1 MKKTLEEIKTGYSP
15 EKQKTD
21 TIWVKILIRKL
32 SFYVAW
38 VAMRCGIT
46 AFHISMFA
54 LILPVAA
61 MIFWLTSKPF
71 IAIILLNIWLLL
83 DCVDGNIARS
93 VGGNQMGD
101 FVDATSGYMMIGFSF
116 FGIGSYL
123 DIISINWHGIS
134 NSGFTI
140 IGALSSILN
149 LLTRVYY
156 QKYMNVLSKSDLSN
170 DIVNPKSVIKSIDHN
185 IGIGGFFTPLLLVS
199 YCFDMLPLMLI
210 FYAIYTL
217 FYFLGISGKLL
228 SYSKCN

>member
-1 MKKTLEEIKTGYSP
+1 MKITLEEIRAGYSP

-21 TIWVKILIRKL
+21 TIWVKFLIRKL
-32 SFYVAW
+32 SFYAAW
-38 VAMRCGIT
+38 VAMRCGFT
-46 AFHISMFA
+46 AFQVSLFA
-54 LILPVAA
+54 LILPVIA
-61 MIFWLTSKPF
+61 MIFWLTSNPF

-93 VGGNQMGD
+93 VGGNKMGD

-116 FGIGSYL
+116 LGIGSYV
-123 DIISINWHGIS
+123 DIISINWYGMS

-156 QKYMNVLSKSDLSN
+156 QKYMNVLSKSDLIN

-185 IGIGGFFTPLLLVS
+185 IGIGGFFTPLLLVF
-199 YCFDMLPLMLI
+199 YCFDMLPLILI
-210 FYAIYTL
+210 FYAIYALL
-217 FYFLGISGKLL
+217 FFLGISSKLL
-228 SYSKCN
+228 SYSKYS

>member
-1 MKKTLEEIKTGYSP
+1 MCHNQNPYFHVY
-15 EKQKTD
+15 
-21 TIWVKILIRKL
+21 TI
-32 SFYVAW
+32 
-38 VAMRCGIT
+38 
-46 AFHISMFA
+46 
-54 LILPVAA
+54 
-61 MIFWLTSKPF
+61 F

-123 DIISINWHGIS
+123 DIISINWYGIS
-134 NSGFTI
+134 NPGFTI

-170 DIVNPKSVIKSIDHN
+170 NIVNPKSVIKSIDHN

-199 YCFDMLPLMLI
+199 YFFDMLPLMLI

-228 SYSKCN
+228 SYSKYN